1 MRSLLF
7 VPGGSA
13 KMLAKAASSDADA
26 VILDLEDAV
35 RPDLKNEARAM
46 TAGALRGAFRSRRY
60 VRINPLSSQWCEA
73 DVAAIAAMRPHG
85 LMLPKVTGPQDIEAL
100 DRLISRFE
108 PAAAKGA
115 TRVIAICTETP
126 AATLALAAASWKSPR
141 LEGLLWGGE
150 DLSAELGALA
160 NRDAK
165 GGYTATFLL
174 ARSLCLLAARAAG
187 VLAIDAVYTDF
198 RDTNG
203 LLQEAEAARRD
214 GFDAKAAIHPDQ
226 IAIINAAFAPS
237 DAERTWA
244 EQVVKAFGEAKS
256 GVAVLNG
263 SMLDAPHLK
272 RAERILAAVR
282 DRLAG
287 RERH

>member
-13 KMLAKAASSDADA
+13 KMLAKAASCDADA

-35 RPDLKNEARAM
+35 RADLKAEARGM
-46 TAGALRGAFRSRRY
+46 TAEALRRPFRSLRY
-60 VRINPLSSQWCEA
+60 VRINPLSTQWCEA
-73 DVAAIAAMRPHG
+73 DVAAIVPLRPHG

-108 PAAAKGA
+108 PADAKGS

-126 AATLALAAASWKSPR
+126 AATLSLASASWQSPR

-160 NRDAK
+160 NRDK
-165 GGYTATFLL
+165 GGGYTTTFKL

-187 VLAIDAVYTDF
+187 VLAIDAVFTDF
-198 RDTNG
+198 RDSKG
-203 LLQEAEAARRD
+203 LADEAEAARRD

-226 IAIINAAFAPS
+226 VPIINTAFARRTPS
-237 DAERTWA
+237 
-244 EQVVKAFGEAKS
+244 G
-256 GVAVLNG
+256 NG
-263 SMLDAPHLK
+263 PSRSSRPSQRRSPAWPC
-272 RAERILAAVR
+272 
-282 DRLAG
+282 
-287 RERH
+287 